1 MKSVNNEY
9 KLLGLDDTGR
19 GTVLGSMFMAG
30 VLVPLSKVDI
40 LKGIQ
45 VTDSKLLSKKL
56 IIEKA
61 EEIMTNFPYKVVE
74 CPATQVDKYNLN
86 DLEAKA
92 FYDIY
97 KVLGDEKTIVYV
109 DNSDIDRERFLK
121 RLRKLGC
128 VLTEEEKERWVISHH
143 ADLKYPPCSAASIVG
158 EYIFLK
164 HVEELHQTYGDVGS
178 LYCWDTKTIEFLK
191 QNLNNLPDIVRTRYS
206 TVQNLF
212 QRQLF

>member
-74 CPATQVDKYNLN
+74 CSATQVDKYNL
-86 DLEAKA
+86 K
-92 FYDIY
+92 
-97 KVLGDEKTIVYV
+97 
-109 DNSDIDRERFLK
+109 DRK
-121 RLRKLGC
+121 S
-128 VLTEEEKERWVISHH
+128 VV
-143 ADLKYPPCSAASIVG
+143 
-158 EYIFLK
+158 
-164 HVEELHQTYGDVGS
+164 
-178 LYCWDTKTIEFLK
+178 
-191 QNLNNLPDIVRTRYS
+191 
-206 TVQNLF
+206 
-212 QRQLF
+212 